1 MSSVMP
7 SAIQRGT
14 PAYLRANLALFLA
27 GFATFSLL
35 YCVQPLLPAFART
48 FQISPAESS
57 LAMSL
62 STSLL
67 AFAILVAAI
76 ISSSVKRRLLM
87 GTSMVLASVLNIVA
101 GLVPDWHTL
110 LASRA
115 LTGLVLGGVPAVAMA
130 YLAEEI
136 DHSGL
141 GMAMGLYVAGTGVG
155 GLFGRVA
162 AAGLSEYFD
171 WHAAMLVLGIVNLLT
186 AVGFIALLPSSRNFT
201 PRPPQGLRH
210 HLGLWGA
217 HLRQPGLPRLFLMSF
232 TVMGCFVTI
241 YNYVGFH
248 LMEAPYLL
256 SQTQI
261 GIIFMANIFG
271 IVSSSI
277 AGGLADRHG
286 RAPVLIVGIVC
297 MLLGLA
303 LSLHANLAVLLLGVV
318 VLTAGF
324 FIAHAVA
331 SAWVGRLAQGAKG
344 HASSL
349 YLLTYYI
356 GSSTM
361 GSVGGWFWEYGHW
374 PGVAA
379 LGGALMLLALAVAIS
394 LRPLDRKGPP
404 PSAAPHTP

>member
-1 MSSVMP
+1 MAAAMP

-35 YCVQPLLPAFART
+35 YCVQPLLPAFAKA
-48 FQISPAESS
+48 FGVSPAESS
-57 LAMSL
+57 LSL

-87 GTSMVLASVLNIVA
+87 GTSMILASVLNIVA

-136 DHSGL
+136 DQRGL

-155 GLFGRVA
+155 GLVGRVA

-171 WHAAMLVLGIVNLLT
+171 WHVAMLVLGTVNLLT
-186 AVGFIALLPSSRNFT
+186 AVGFIALLPTSRNFT

-210 HLGLWGA
+210 HLRLWGG

-232 TVMGCFVTI
+232 TVMGCFVTV

-261 GIIFMANIFG
+261 GIIFMANVFG

-286 RAPVLIVGIVC
+286 RGPVLIVGIAC

-303 LSLHANLAVLLLGVV
+303 LSLHAHLAVLLLGVV

-331 SAWVGRLAQGAKG
+331 SAWVGRLAQGARG
-344 HASSL
+344 LASSL
-349 YLLTYYI
+349 CLLTADL
-356 GSSTM
+356 GSGTM

-379 LGGALMLLALAVAIS
+379 LSGTLMLVALGLAIS
-394 LRPLDRKGPP
+394 LRPLDSKGPP
-404 PSAAPHTP
+404 TSAAPRTP

>member
-1 MSSVMP
+1 MAAAMP

-35 YCVQPLLPAFART
+35 YCVQPLLPAFAKT
-48 FQISPAESS
+48 FGVSPAESS
-57 LAMSL
+57 LALSL

-87 GTSMVLASVLNIVA
+87 GTSMILASVLNIVA

-136 DHSGL
+136 DQRGL

-155 GLFGRVA
+155 GLVGRVA

-171 WHAAMLVLGIVNLLT
+171 WHVAMLVLGTVNLLT
-186 AVGFIALLPSSRNFT
+186 AVGFIALLPTSRNFT

-210 HLGLWGA
+210 HLRLWGG

-232 TVMGCFVTI
+232 TVMGCFVTV

-286 RAPVLIVGIVC
+286 RGPVLIVGIAC

-303 LSLHANLAVLLLGVV
+303 LSLHAHLAVLLLGVV

-324 FIAHAVA
+324 FIAHAVS

-379 LGGALMLLALAVAIS
+379 LSGTLMLVALGLAIS
-394 LRPLDRKGPP
+394 LRPLDSKGPP
-404 PSAAPHTP
+404 TSAAPRTP

>member
-1 MSSVMP
+1 MP

-35 YCVQPLLPAFART
+35 YCVQPLLPAFAQAFRV
-48 FQISPAESS
+48 SPAESS
-57 LAMSL
+57 LALSL

-67 AFAILVAAI
+67 AFAILLAAI
-76 ISSSVKRRLLM
+76 ISSSVKRRPLM
-87 GTSMVLASVLNIVA
+87 AASMILASVLTIVA
-101 GLVPDWHTL
+101 GLVPNWHTL

-115 LTGLVLGGVPAVAMA
+115 LLGLVLGGVPAVAMA

-136 DHSGL
+136 DPRGL

-155 GLFGRVA
+155 GLVGRVA

-171 WHAAMLVLGIVNLLT
+171 WHVAMLILGAVNLLT
-186 AVGFIALLPSSRNFT
+186 SLGFIALLPASRHFT

-210 HLGLWGA
+210 HLALWGG
-217 HLRQPGLPRLFLMSF
+217 HLRKPGLPSLFLISF
-232 TVMGCFVTI
+232 TAMGCFVTV

-261 GIIFMANIFG
+261 GIVFMANIFG

-286 RAPVLIVGIVC
+286 RAPILTVGIVC
-297 MLLGLA
+297 MLLGLG
-303 LSLHANLAVLLLGVV
+303 LSLHAHLVVLLLGVV

-324 FIAHAVA
+324 FITHAVA

-349 YLLTYYI
+349 HLLTYYI

-379 LGGALMLLALAVAIS
+379 LGGALMLVALGLALS
-394 LRPLDRKGPP
+394 LRPLDRK
-404 PSAAPHTP
+404 A